1 MFTNQAAILALAASL
16 CTGPAWAQ
24 PSEAQLAQT
33 VQIGTV
39 AALAGVC
46 GLRDESW
53 AADLRRAAIQSA
65 TGTALHDDPALHAAP
80 GSGLAIGA
88 LSFADA
94 EALESFA
101 EAPAAETCGPLAHS
115 KGLDQADGMVRS
127 FRQQA
132 PQS

>member
-1 MFTNQAAILALAASL
+1 MNRTQAAMMMLAASL
-16 CTGPAWAQ
+16 CAGPAWAQ
-24 PSEAQLAQT
+24 PSETQLAET

-53 AADLRRAAIQSA
+53 AADLRRAAIQAA
-65 TGTALHDDPALHAAP
+65 TGALAHDDPALHAAP
-80 GSGLAIGA
+80 GSSLAIGA

-101 EAPAAETCGPLAHS
+101 EAPAEETCGPLSHS
-115 KGLDQADGMVRS
+115 KELDQADGMVRL
-127 FRQQA
+127 FREQA